1 MDSAARVIRGISG
14 ISATPREGRDQVAW
28 ARGKVL
34 RMVSI
39 SACFS
44 ESYAEARAKFCRAA
58 AEAGGAIR
66 SWFNP
71 NASGPDGGKLYLDTA
86 RFGPSDASNM
96 LVLISSTHGVEGHC
110 GSGAQIAW
118 LATGGASTL
127 PKDTGAL
134 IVHAINPYGFAWTR
148 RVNEDNVDL
157 NRNFVDHDKAYPANE
172 GYLAIADAILPK
184 EWTEE
189 SNAAT
194 QRVFG
199 SYAQKHGAFALQGA
213 ISSGQY
219 THPDGIFYGGAKPTW
234 SNRTIRRIA
243 REELG
248 QARRVGIIDFH
259 TGLGPFGHGELI
271 CAVPPSAKSF
281 PRARAWYGDEM
292 TSPESGTSTS
302 AIVVGIMTDAFP
314 QELPDAEVTPIAIEY
329 GTYSVPEVL
338 GAVRADNWLHH
349 RGDLGSPLGREI
361 KADVKERFFPAGDKW
376 REMVWQRADQ
386 TIGWALKGLNG
397 G

>member
-1 MDSAARVIRGISG
+1 
-14 ISATPREGRDQVAW
+14 
-28 ARGKVL
+28 
-34 RMVSI
+34 MVSI
-39 SACFS
+39 AACFS
-44 ESYAEARAKFCRAA
+44 ESYAEARTKFCRAA

-118 LATGGASTL
+118 LATGGASKL

-157 NRNFVDHDKAYPANE
+157 NRNFVDHDKAYPTNE

-349 RGDLGSPLGREI
+349 RGDLGSPQGRQI

>member
-1 MDSAARVIRGISG
+1 
-14 ISATPREGRDQVAW
+14 
-28 ARGKVL
+28 
-34 RMVSI
+34 MVSI
-39 SACFS
+39 PGCFS

-58 AEAGGAIR
+58 AEAGGSIR

-71 NASGPDGGKLYLDTA
+71 NARGPNGEKLFLDTA
-86 RFGPSDASNM
+86 RFGPADAPNM

-118 LATGGASTL
+118 LATGGPDKL

-134 IVHAINPYGFAWTR
+134 LVHAINPYGFAWTR

-157 NRNFVDHDKAYPANE
+157 NRNFVDHDKAYPKND
-172 GYLAIADAILPK
+172 GYLEIADAILPQD
-184 EWTEE
+184 WSEE
-189 SNAAT
+189 SQAET
-194 QRVFG
+194 VRVFA

-219 THPDGIFYGGAKPTW
+219 THPDGIFFGGAKATW
-234 SNRTIRRIA
+234 SNRTIRQIA

-248 QARRVGIIDFH
+248 RTARVGVIDFH

-271 CAVPPSAKSF
+271 CAVPPSSKSF
-281 PRARAWYGDEM
+281 PRARAWYGDEL
-292 TSPESGTSTS
+292 TSPEGGTSTS

-314 QELPDAEVTPIAIEY
+314 QELPDAEVTPVAIEY
-329 GTYSVPEVL
+329 GTYTVPEVL

-349 RGDLGSPLGREI
+349 RGDLNSALGRTL
-361 KADVKERFFPAGDKW
+361 KADMKERFFPAGDKW
-376 REMVWQRADQ
+376 REMVWSRADQ
-386 TIGWALKGLNG
+386 TIGWAIKGLAG